1 MGERLRLHL
10 RENFTHV
17 KAPTR
22 GVWRSALSLRQN
34 APSTYSEMKR
44 RVVITGIGAIS
55 PNGIGAEAFWK
66 ATRNGESGIGPITR
80 FDASEFGVRVAGE
93 IKGFREED
101 YVAPKD
107 RPHVSRVAP
116 LAIAA
121 VQEALESADID
132 VATMTREDLRKI
144 GVIVGSGGGSHEFTE
159 EQYRLYH
166 TGHWRQCSVYVVPTS
181 TIGTLA
187 SEVSMRFGFRGL
199 SHVISTGCTS
209 STDAIGYAFR
219 NIQAGGLDLMIAG
232 GVDAPIAPLI
242 LRGFMA
248 MRILASKWNDE
259 PERASRPFS
268 RDREGF
274 VIAEGSWFFVLEER
288 ERAMARGATIFGEI
302 AGYGSTCEAYHRVRL
317 EECGEEPA
325 RAITMALEEAGA
337 APESVG
343 YLNYH
348 GTSTELND
356 RIETRAVKLAFGKH
370 AYRLP
375 GSSLKSLI
383 GHPQGACGAAG
394 VAATLLAMRD
404 GVLPPTA
411 NVDVPDPDCDLDY
424 VPESGRRAEFEYA
437 VANCIAFGSKNSALV
452 LKKAC

>member
-1 MGERLRLHL
+1 MKKRVAVTGMG
-10 RENFTHV
+10 
-17 KAPTR
+17 
-22 GVWRSALSLRQN
+22 
-34 APSTYSEMKR
+34 
-44 RVVITGIGAIS
+44 VVS
-55 PNGIGAEAFWK
+55 PNGIGTEAFWR
-66 ATRNGESGIGPITR
+66 ATREAVSGIGPITR
-80 FDASEFGVRVAGE
+80 FDASDFSVRVAGE
-93 IKGFREED
+93 VKGFREDD
-101 YVAPKD
+101 YVEPKD

-121 VQEALESADID
+121 VGEALESAGLNP
-132 VATMTREDLRKI
+132 ASMTREELRRI
-144 GVIVGSGGGSHEFTE
+144 GVMVGSGGGSHEFTE

-187 SEVSMRFGFRGL
+187 SEISMRFGFRGL

-209 STDAIGYAFR
+209 STDALGYASR
-219 NIQAGGLDLMIAG
+219 HIQSGDLDVVVAG

-248 MRILASKWNDE
+248 MRILASGWNDE
-259 PERASRPFS
+259 PRRASRPFS
-268 RDREGF
+268 KDREGF
-274 VIAEGSWFFVLEER
+274 VIAEGSWFFILEDR
-288 ERAMARGATIFGEI
+288 ERAEARGARVLGEI

-317 EECGEEPA
+317 DECGEEPA
-325 RAITMALEEAGA
+325 RAIGLALDDAGIPPEA
-337 APESVG
+337 VG

-356 RIETRAVKLAFGKH
+356 RIETRAVKLAFGQH
-370 AYRLP
+370 AYKLP

-404 GVLPPTA
+404 GVLPPTL
-411 NVDVPDPDCDLDY
+411 NVDVPDPECDLDY
-424 VPESGRRAEFEYA
+424 IPHPGRRAQVEYA
-437 VANCIAFGSKNSALV
+437 VVNCIAFGSKNSALA
-452 LKKAC
+452 LRRND